1 MILKIRK
8 DIDPILREPTQPVT
22 DFGHEFQLFID
33 NMIETMNKSNGI
45 GLAAPQVGS
54 LKKVFIC
61 GFEGEKEID
70 LPSFPLTVIANPE
83 IVFESKEK
91 KKMVEGCLSFP
102 GLELLIK
109 RPENIIVKGQDRF
122 GNNVEIKADKLYS
135 RVIQHEFDHL
145 NSTLMIDRLEQIRT
159 VFIGTGT
166 MGAKALKLMA
176 RDPQYEI
183 IYVITTDEK
192 EVVGRK
198 SHAVINPI
206 KEIAQKHKLNVI
218 QTKKIRTDLDLI
230 EKLKKAKLDL
240 GVIADFGQIVPKE
253 IIDIPTH
260 EILNIH
266 PSLLPKY
273 RGPSPI
279 QATILNGDTIAGVT
293 IMTINEKMDAGGI
306 VSQAKVKLSPSD
318 TTTTLKNYLSEI
330 AASLLLNTIPY
341 YMAGDLPP
349 IEQDETEATYTKM
362 VQKEDGAVDKN
373 TDKATVDRKIR
384 AYDEWP
390 KAYII
395 LNKKRVQLLAGH
407 FEESGEFVIDR
418 VKPEGK
424 KEMGYQDFLRGY
436 KTKLTFE

>member
-1 MILKIRK
+1 MILRIRK
-8 DIDPILREPTQPVT
+8 DIDPILREPTIPVT
-22 DFGHEFQLFID
+22 DFGHEFQIFID
-33 NMIETMNKSNGI
+33 DMIETMNKSNGV

-54 LKKVFIC
+54 LKRVFIC
-61 GFEGEKEID
+61 GFEGDKEVD

-83 IVFESKEK
+83 IVFESKEN

-109 RPENIIVKGQDRF
+109 RPENVIVRGQDRF
-122 GNNVEIKADKLYS
+122 GNNIEIKANKLYA
-135 RVIQHEFDHL
+135 RVIQHESDHL
-145 NSTLMIDRLEQIRT
+145 NSTLMIDRLEQIK
-159 VFIGTGT
+159 VIFIGTGT
-166 MGAKALKLMA
+166 MGAKTLKMLA
-176 RDPQYEI
+176 RDPQYKVAYVVTSDDKEI
-183 IYVITTDEK
+183 I
-192 EVVGRK
+192 GRK
-198 SHAVINPI
+198 SQSVKNPI
-206 KEIAQKHKLNVI
+206 LEIAEKQKLKVLK
-218 QTKKIRTDLDLI
+218 TKKIKDDLDLI
-230 EKLKKAKLDL
+230 NKLKLAKPDL
-240 GVIADFGQIVPKE
+240 GIIADFGQIVPKE
-253 IIDIPTH
+253 IIDIPDH
-260 EILNIH
+260 GILNIH

-279 QATILNGDTIAGVT
+279 QATLLNGDEVAGVT

-349 IEQDETEATYTKM
+349 IEQNESDATYTKM
-362 VQKEDGAVDKN
+362 VKKEDGAVDLSTSKVI
-373 TDKATVDRKIR
+373 VDRKIR

-395 LNKKRVQLLAGH
+395 VNKKRVQLLSGH
-407 FEESGEFVIDR
+407 FEENGDFIIDR

-424 KEMGYQDFLRGY
+424 KEMSYQDFLRGY
-436 KTKLTFE
+436 KTKLTFN